1 MSNHQPNKSNPSHTH
16 TICRIKL
23 SNTARFQSRISK
35 KHVKWQKKKE
45 TKKRQT
51 LTPALTHSLTHSL
64 AGWLTHSS
72 TRSPFTEHDF
82 SDVPELFEG
91 DMALT
96 NEQKLVFESSYSRQ
110 KPKVEDEAQSRGA
123 ISLERALWPNGIIP
137 YDMSSI
143 GRNHVI

>member
-1 MSNHQPNKSNPSHTH
+1 MT
-16 TICRIKL
+16 
-23 SNTARFQSRISK
+23 
-35 KHVKWQKKKE
+35 KKKRKK
-45 TKKRQT
+45 KKRQT

-64 AGWLTHSS
+64 AHSLI

-82 SDVPELFEG
+82 SGVPELFEG

-96 NEQKLVFESSYSRQ
+96 KEQKLVFESSYSRQ
-110 KPKVEDEAQSRGA
+110 KLKVEDEAQSRGA

-137 YDMSSI
+137 YEISPYI